1 LIENP
6 QLKKQRGKK
15 ENKDRKGLFPSGYG
29 SSVSRSAEGRVKW
42 LSHEEVGNM
51 VDWSQIVY
59 HRDQIHERYHAI
71 WDLPIVRR
79 RTRFVQ
85 AYLRPGIRILDVG
98 AWKRKMGKK
107 MEGLYPDIAYKSMDV
122 DRNLFHDYYSLDEI
136 DERFDLITF
145 FEVIEH
151 LELEEGIKMLGR
163 LKQLLADGGLLFIST
178 PNVYNPTRFLLDAT
192 HKVAYSYEEL
202 GGLLL
207 SQGFTVQGIYRTYNA
222 STLKYFLRLTLL
234 YPLHKIVNVDF
245 ARSIIVVAAK

>member
-1 LIENP
+1 
-6 QLKKQRGKK
+6 
-15 ENKDRKGLFPSGYG
+15 
-29 SSVSRSAEGRVKW
+29 
-42 LSHEEVGNM
+42 M

-59 HRDQIHERYHAI
+59 HRDQIHGRYPAI

-85 AYLRPGIRILDVG
+85 SYLRPGMRMLDVG
-98 AWKRKMGKK
+98 AWERKMGKK

-122 DRNLFHDYYSLDEI
+122 DRNLFHDFYSLDEI

-151 LELEEGIKMLGR
+151 LELEQGIEMLGR
-163 LKQLLADGGLLFIST
+163 LKQLLVDGGLLFIST

-207 SQGFTVQGIYRTYNA
+207 SQGFKIQKIYRTYNA
-222 STLKYFLRLTLL
+222 SFLKYFLRRTLFN
-234 YPLHKIVNVDF
+234 PLHKIVNVDY
-245 ARSIIVVAAK
+245 ARSILIVAAA